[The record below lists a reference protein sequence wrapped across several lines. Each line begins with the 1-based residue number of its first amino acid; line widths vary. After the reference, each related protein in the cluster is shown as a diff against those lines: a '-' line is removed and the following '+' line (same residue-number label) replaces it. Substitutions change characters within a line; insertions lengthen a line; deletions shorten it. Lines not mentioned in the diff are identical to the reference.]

1 MAPVAT
7 ALMAHSAM
15 SSMARTHEAAHA
27 MREASNKPAH
37 VTTPVAKTATAS
49 TAEKIWTASVF
60 IVPFLRH

>member
-1 MAPVAT
+1 
-7 ALMAHSAM
+7 
-15 SSMARTHEAAHA
+15 MARTHEAAHA